1 MLETYRKEG
10 LLGQKLKELSDR
22 LDAVDSVYEAFDLLS
37 VEALNKDSL
46 VKAFALLTSL
56 KSVFLYKQ
64 NSIPAREVAA

>member
-37 VEALNKDSL
+37 VDKEAINKDSL
-46 VKAFALLTSL
+46 VKAFALLTSI
-56 KSVFLYKQ
+56 KSIFLYK
-64 NSIPAREVAA
+64 